1 MIILEIRVPNEMMM
15 GKIER
20 MVETKQLNNED
31 MKIKA
36 SKFEET
42 LKTSEVEGTERTK
55 TLEQWIESL
64 EEMKS
69 KLEQDITKDNLE
81 TYKDSVKKFLDYYVN
96 NDLYL
101 KEYKTRDGLFYSKKI
116 QVLKAVDDKIDE
128 LTDKLVDSQMGRL
141 EILKL
146 TGDIQ
151 GLLFELTV

>member
-1 MIILEIRVPNEMMM
+1 MSNDLLM

-20 MVETKQLNNED
+20 MVETKQVD
-31 MKIKA
+31 TKDIKE
-36 SKFEET
+36 KMELFEET
-42 LKTSEVEGTERTK
+42 LKTNEVEGIERTK

-69 KLEQDITKDNLE
+69 KLEQDITKDNLN
-81 TYKDSVKKFLDYYVN
+81 TYKESVKKFLDYYVN

-101 KEYKTRDGLFYSKKI
+101 KEYQTRDGLFYTKKI

-128 LTDKLVDSQMGRL
+128 LTDKLVDSQMGRI
-141 EILKL
+141 EILRL

-151 GLLFELTV
+151 GLLFELTA

>member
-1 MIILEIRVPNEMMM
+1 MEIRVPNETLM

-20 MVETKQLNNED
+20 MVEKKPSNTVE
-31 MKIKA
+31 MKEKVD
-36 SKFEET
+36 KFEET
-42 LKTSEVEGTERTK
+42 LKTTEIEGPERTE
-55 TLEQWIESL
+55 TLEQWIDSL

-81 TYKDSVKKFLDYYVN
+81 MYKESVKKFLDYYVN

-101 KEYKTRDGLFYSKKI
+101 KEHRTRDGLFYSKKI
-116 QVLKAVDDKIDE
+116 QVLKAVDNKIDD

-151 GLLFELTV
+151 GLLFNLTV